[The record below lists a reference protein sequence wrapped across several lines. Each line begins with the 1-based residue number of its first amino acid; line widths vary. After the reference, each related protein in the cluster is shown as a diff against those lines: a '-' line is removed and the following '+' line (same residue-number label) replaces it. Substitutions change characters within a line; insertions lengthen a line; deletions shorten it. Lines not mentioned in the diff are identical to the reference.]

1 MLPEERNTNPATS
14 GNSFVSKLTYAS
26 NWKIRVK
33 FQENYLKQDKVSFTQ
48 SNVVNVFVIHESN
61 TW

>member
-1 MLPEERNTNPATS
+1 MLPEERNTNPVAS

-26 NWKIRVK
+26 NCKIRVK
-33 FQENYLKQDKVSFTQ
+33 FEENYLKQDKVSFTQ